1 MYFPLNYEK
10 INIGAGTY
18 NPSPVK
24 AYNNITFNYWY
35 RWLFQRATSVFDFT
49 LPEEWQGKTK
59 DFFLYC
65 LFKFGF
71 LMITELPEYGM
82 IFNPCTLSGYDLYY
96 QPRRCLC
103 QNPAFKKS
111 LDLEIGKDCELLKM
125 TPDYFG
131 VVDIVAYYAEKLS
144 TLDGAINM
152 SLINNKFAFLLVAKN
167 KPMAEALKK
176 VMDKINA
183 GEPTI
188 ITDRKVFND
197 KVDGEEP
204 WQFLERPNLKQS
216 YITTDQLADFNTIL
230 NNFDAEIGIPSLPYQ
245 KKERMVTSEAESRKI
260 DSSAKSIVWYECL
273 QSSIDNIHELYP
285 GLQLDVKMRYSENI
299 IEDGGIDN
307 E

>member
-24 AYNNITFNYWY
+24 SYNNITFNYWY

-49 LPEEWQGKTK
+49 LPDEWQGKRK
-59 DFFLYC
+59 DFFLWC
-65 LFKFGF
+65 LFKYGFVAITYTDEFG
-71 LMITELPEYGM
+71 Y
-82 IFNPCTLSGYDLYY
+82 IFQPCTLSGYDLYY
-96 QPRRCLC
+96 QPTRAIIT
-103 QNPAFKKS
+103 NPVYKTELK
-111 LDLEIGKDCELLKM
+111 IGVDCELLKM

-131 VVDIVAYYAEKLS
+131 VVDIIAYYAEKLS

-152 SLINNKFAFLLVAKN
+152 SLINNKFAFMLMAKN

-176 VMDKINA
+176 VMDKINK

-188 ITDRKVFND
+188 IVDQKVFND
-197 KVDGEEP
+197 KIDGEEP

-216 YITTDQLADFNTIL
+216 YITTEQLQDFNTIL
-230 NNFDAEIGIPSLPYQ
+230 NNFDAEIGIPTIPYQ
-245 KKERMVTSEAESRKI
+245 KKERMVTSEAESRI
-260 DSSAKSIVWYECL
+260 LDSSAKSIVWYECL
-273 QSSIDNIHELYP
+273 ESSIKTINDIYPDLNI
-285 GLQLDVKMRYSENI
+285 DVKMRYSDNK

>member
-49 LPEEWQGKTK
+49 LPDEWQGKRK
-59 DFFLYC
+59 DFFLWC
-65 LFKFGF
+65 LFKYGFVAITYTEKFG
-71 LMITELPEYGM
+71 Y
-82 IFNPCTLSGYDLYY
+82 IFHPCTLAGYDLYY
-96 QPRRCLC
+96 QPVRAIIT
-103 QNPAFKKS
+103 NPVYKAELK
-111 LDLEIGKDCELLKM
+111 IGEDCELLKM

-131 VVDIVAYYAEKLS
+131 VVDIIAYYAEKLS

-152 SLINNKFAFLLVAKN
+152 SLINNKFAFMLMAKN

-176 VMDKINA
+176 VMDKINK

-188 ITDRKVFND
+188 IVDQKVFND

-216 YITTDQLADFNTIL
+216 YITTEQLQDFNTIL
-230 NNFDAEIGIPSLPYQ
+230 NNFDAEIGIPTIPYQ
-245 KKERMVTSEAESRKI
+245 KKERMVTSEAESRI
-260 DSSAKSIVWYECL
+260 LDSSAKSIVWYECME
-273 QSSIDNIHELYP
+273 SSIKTIHDIYP
-285 GLQLDVKMRYSENI
+285 ALTLDVKMRYSDNK
-299 IEDGGIDN
+299 IEDGGVDN

>member
-49 LPEEWQGKTK
+49 LPDEWQGKRK
-59 DFFLYC
+59 DFFLWC
-65 LFKFGF
+65 LFKYGFVAITYTDEFG
-71 LMITELPEYGM
+71 Y
-82 IFNPCTLSGYDLYY
+82 IFQPCTLSGYDLYY
-96 QPRRCLC
+96 QPTRAIIT
-103 QNPAFKKS
+103 NPVYKAELK
-111 LDLEIGKDCELLKM
+111 IGVDCELLKM

-131 VVDIVAYYAEKLS
+131 VVDIIAYYAEKLS

-152 SLINNKFAFLLVAKN
+152 SLINNKFAFMLMAKN

-176 VMDKINA
+176 VMDKINK

-188 ITDRKVFND
+188 IVDQKVFND
-197 KVDGEEP
+197 KVDGDEP
-204 WQFLERPNLKQS
+204 WQFLDRPNLKQS
-216 YITTDQLADFNTIL
+216 YITTEQLQDFNTIL
-230 NNFDAEIGIPSLPYQ
+230 NNFDAEIGIPTIPYQ
-245 KKERMVTSEAESRKI
+245 KKERMVTSEAESRI
-260 DSSAKSIVWYECL
+260 LDSSAKSIVWYECL
-273 QSSIDNIHELYP
+273 ESSIKTINDIYPDLNI
-285 GLQLDVKMRYSENI
+285 DVKMRYSENK
-299 IEDGGIDN
+299 IEDGGVDN

>member
-10 INIGAGTY
+10 INVAAGTY

-49 LPEEWQGKTK
+49 LPEEWQGKRK
-59 DFFLYC
+59 DYFLYC
-65 LFKFGF
+65 LFRFGFIAITETDKFGMF
-71 LMITELPEYGM
+71 FSWCALT
-82 IFNPCTLSGYDLYY
+82 GYDAYY
-96 QPRRCLC
+96 QPTRAIIT
-103 QNPAFKKS
+103 NPAYKAELKIS
-111 LDLEIGKDCELLKM
+111 EECEILKL
-125 TPDYFG
+125 TPDYYG
-131 VVDIVAYYAEKLS
+131 VTDIIAYYAEKLS

-152 SLINNKFAFLLVAKN
+152 SLINNKFAYMLIAKN

-188 ITDRKVFND
+188 ITDRKIFDD
-197 KVDGEEP
+197 KMDGKEP
-204 WQFLERPNLKQS
+204 WQFLDRPNLKSS

-230 NNFDAEIGIPSLPYQ
+230 NNFDAEIGIPTIPYQ
-245 KKERMVTSEAESRKI
+245 KKERMVTSEAESRI
-260 DSSAKSIVWYECL
+260 LDSSAKSIVWYECL
-273 QSSIDNIHELYP
+273 QSSIDTIHELYP
-285 GLQLDVKMRYSENI
+285 DLVLDVKMRYDENKI
-299 IEDGGIDN
+299 ADGGVDN

>member
-24 AYNNITFNYWY
+24 AYNNTTFNYWY

-49 LPEEWQGKTK
+49 LPDEWQGKRK
-59 DFFLYC
+59 DFFLWC
-65 LFKFGF
+65 LFKYGFVAITYTDEFG
-71 LMITELPEYGM
+71 Y
-82 IFNPCTLSGYDLYY
+82 IFQPCTLAGYDLYY
-96 QPRRCLC
+96 QPVRAIIT
-103 QNPAFKKS
+103 NPVYKAELK
-111 LDLEIGKDCELLKM
+111 IGEDCELLKM

-131 VVDIVAYYAEKLS
+131 VVDIIAYYAEKLS

-152 SLINNKFAFLLVAKN
+152 SLINNKFAFMLMAKN

-176 VMDKINA
+176 VMDKINK

-188 ITDRKVFND
+188 IVDQKVFND

-216 YITTDQLADFNTIL
+216 YITTEQLQDFNTIL
-230 NNFDAEIGIPSLPYQ
+230 DNFDAEIGIPTIPYQ
-245 KKERMVTSEAESRKI
+245 KKERMVTSEAESRI
-260 DSSAKSIVWYECL
+260 LDSSAKSIVWYECME
-273 QSSIDNIHELYP
+273 SSIEMIHKLYP
-285 GLQLDVKMRYSENI
+285 DLKLDVKMRYSENV

>member
-1 MYFPLNYEK
+1 MYFPLNYDK

-24 AYNNITFNYWY
+24 AYNNTTFNYWY

-49 LPEEWQGKTK
+49 LPEYWQGKKK
-59 DFFLYC
+59 DFFLWC
-65 LFKFGF
+65 LFKYGF
-71 LMITELPEYGM
+71 LAITYTDKFGY
-82 IFNPCTLSGYDLYY
+82 IFQPCTLSGYDLYY
-96 QPRRCLC
+96 QPTRAIIT
-103 QNPAFKKS
+103 NPAYRAE
-111 LDLEIGKDCELLKM
+111 LVIGEDCELLKM

-131 VVDIVAYYAEKLS
+131 VVDIIAYYAEKLS

-152 SLINNKFAFLLVAKN
+152 SLINNKFAFLLMAKN

-176 VMDKINA
+176 VMDKINK

-188 ITDRKVFND
+188 ILDQKVYND
-197 KVDGEEP
+197 KLDGEEP

-216 YITTDQLADFNTIL
+216 YITTEQLQDFNTIL
-230 NNFDAEIGIPSLPYQ
+230 NNFDAEIGIPTIPYQ
-245 KKERMVTSEAESRKI
+245 KKERMVTSEAESRI
-260 DSSAKSIVWYECL
+260 LDSSAKSIVWYECL
-273 QSSIDNIHELYP
+273 ESSIRTIHDIYDDLEI
-285 GLQLDVKMRYSENI
+285 DVKMRYNDNK

>member
-49 LPEEWQGKTK
+49 LPDEWQGKRK
-59 DFFLYC
+59 DFFLWC
-65 LFKFGF
+65 LFKYGFVSITYTNEFG
-71 LMITELPEYGM
+71 Y
-82 IFNPCTLSGYDLYY
+82 IFQPCTLSGYDLYY
-96 QPRRCLC
+96 QPTRAIIT
-103 QNPAFKKS
+103 NPVYKAELK
-111 LDLEIGKDCELLKM
+111 IGVDCELLKM

-131 VVDIVAYYAEKLS
+131 VVDIIAYYAEKLS

-152 SLINNKFAFLLVAKN
+152 SLINNKFAFMLMAKN

-176 VMDKINA
+176 VMDKINK

-188 ITDRKVFND
+188 IVDQKVFND
-197 KVDGEEP
+197 KVDGDEP
-204 WQFLERPNLKQS
+204 WQFLDRPNLKQS
-216 YITTDQLADFNTIL
+216 YITTEQLQDFNTIL
-230 NNFDAEIGIPSLPYQ
+230 NNFDAEIGIPTIPYQ
-245 KKERMVTSEAESRKI
+245 KKERMVTSEAESRI
-260 DSSAKSIVWYECL
+260 LDSSAKSIVWYECL
-273 QSSIDNIHELYP
+273 ESSIKTINDIYP
-285 GLQLDVKMRYSENI
+285 DLSIDVKMRYSDNK

>member
-49 LPEEWQGKTK
+49 LPDEWQGKRK
-59 DFFLYC
+59 DFFLWC
-65 LFKFGF
+65 LFKYGFVAITYTDEFG
-71 LMITELPEYGM
+71 Y
-82 IFNPCTLSGYDLYY
+82 IFQPCTLSGYDLYY
-96 QPRRCLC
+96 QPTRAIIT
-103 QNPAFKKS
+103 NPAYKAELK
-111 LDLEIGKDCELLKM
+111 IGVDCELLKM

-131 VVDIVAYYAEKLS
+131 VVDIIAYYAEKLS

-152 SLINNKFAFLLVAKN
+152 SLINNKFAFMLMAKN

-176 VMDKINA
+176 VMDKINK

-188 ITDRKVFND
+188 IVDQKVFND
-197 KVDGEEP
+197 KVDGDEP
-204 WQFLERPNLKQS
+204 WQFLDRPNLKQS
-216 YITTDQLADFNTIL
+216 YITTEQLQDFNTIL
-230 NNFDAEIGIPSLPYQ
+230 NNFDAEIGIPTIPYQ
-245 KKERMVTSEAESRKI
+245 KKERMVTSEAESRI
-260 DSSAKSIVWYECL
+260 LDSSAKSIVWYECL
-273 QSSIDNIHELYP
+273 ESSIKTINDIYP
-285 GLQLDVKMRYSENI
+285 DLMLDVKMRYSDNK
-299 IEDGGIDN
+299 IEDGGVDN

>member
-49 LPEEWQGKTK
+49 LPDEWQGKRK
-59 DFFLYC
+59 DFFLWC
-65 LFKFGF
+65 LFKYGFVAITYTDEFG
-71 LMITELPEYGM
+71 Y
-82 IFNPCTLSGYDLYY
+82 IFQPCTLSGYDLYY
-96 QPRRCLC
+96 QPTRAIIT
-103 QNPAFKKS
+103 NPTYKAELK
-111 LDLEIGKDCELLKM
+111 IGVDCELLKM

-131 VVDIVAYYAEKLS
+131 VVDIIAYYAEKLS

-152 SLINNKFAFLLVAKN
+152 SLINNKFAFMLMAKN

-176 VMDKINA
+176 VVDKINK

-188 ITDRKVFND
+188 IVDKKVFND
-197 KVDGEEP
+197 KVDGDEP
-204 WQFLERPNLKQS
+204 WQFLDRPNLKQS
-216 YITTDQLADFNTIL
+216 YITTEQLQDFNTIL
-230 NNFDAEIGIPSLPYQ
+230 NNFDAEIGIPTIPYQ
-245 KKERMVTSEAESRKI
+245 KKERMVTSEAESRI
-260 DSSAKSIVWYECL
+260 LDSSAKSIVWYECME
-273 QSSIDNIHELYP
+273 SSIKTIHEIYP
-285 GLQLDVKMRYSENI
+285 KLKIDVKMRYSDNK